1 MTEYLLLPLTFL
13 CTFLGCLLVVIKAN
27 KHQWLDRPNNRSSH
41 ATPTPTSGG
50 LPLVIVFSIAVLV
63 AFSGEPPGFNHHV
76 VLVAGAFVALLG
88 LADDILSLGIWSRIG
103 VQLLVVIT
111 ALALFGIPPLP
122 VYTLNLQPSPA
133 GYLFAVLL
141 FVWFINLF
149 NFMDG
154 IDGIAG
160 METLFICAAVFVL
173 TMGSGHA
180 GFDQFNL
187 LLMAATCGF
196 LVLNLAP
203 ARLFMGDV
211 GSNYLG
217 FLLGVLALASTTMGD
232 TTLWTWLILA
242 GVFLVDATLTLLTR
256 ALNGETWYHAHRSHA
271 YQRAAMQLG
280 SHGKTVTGV
289 CLINCGWLFPLAWL
303 SQRFPQHGA
312 ILTLIAWL
320 PLVFLVRFL
329 GKRSVT
335 VQPA

>member
-13 CTFLGCLLVVIKAN
+13 CTFLGCLVIVILAN

-50 LPLVIVFSIAVLV
+50 LALVIVFSIAVLIG
-63 AFSGEPPGFNHHV
+63 FSGQSPGFNHHA
-76 VLVAGAFVALLG
+76 VLAAGAFIALLG

-111 ALALFGIPPLP
+111 ALALFGIPPVT
-122 VYTLNLQPSPA
+122 VYTLNLQPA
-133 GYLFAVLL
+133 LTGYLFAALL
-141 FVWFINLF
+141 LLWFINLF

-173 TMGSGHA
+173 TMGGGHA

-217 FLLGVLALASTTMGD
+217 FLLGVLALASTTAGD

-280 SHGKTVTGV
+280 SHGKAVAGV
-289 CLINCGWLFPLAWL
+289 CVINCSWLFPLAWL

-312 ILTLIAWL
+312 ILTLVAWL